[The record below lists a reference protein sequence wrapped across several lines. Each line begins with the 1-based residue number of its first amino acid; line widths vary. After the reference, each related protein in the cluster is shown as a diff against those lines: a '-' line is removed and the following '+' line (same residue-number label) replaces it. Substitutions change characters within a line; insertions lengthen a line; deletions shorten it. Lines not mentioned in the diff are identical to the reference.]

1 MLVNIGRKGMR
12 ILKSDILK
20 KIIRIVGKENVL
32 TSIEE
37 RICYSYD
44 GTFQRGIP
52 DLVVFPA
59 NTNEVADIIK
69 LANQEKF
76 PVFPRGAGTGLSGGS
91 IPVNLGVALVL
102 NRMNKIKEINRE
114 DMLAVVDPGVVTEHL
129 HREVEKLDL
138 FYPPDPGS
146 LKTCTMG
153 GNVAENAGGPRAFK
167 YGVTKDYVLGLEVV
181 TPQGEIMRTGG
192 RTVKNVTGYDLTR
205 LLTGSEGTLGIVT
218 EITVRLVPKP
228 KEKRTALV
236 IFDRLEDAAS
246 TVTSIICQG
255 VIPATLELMDQI
267 TISCVE
273 KQNHLGLPLDAQAI
287 LLIEVDGGKNQVEE
301 DIKNVEDICR
311 QHHCRKIQVASSAEE
326 REKLW
331 KARRAVSSAIVQLKP
346 TKISE
351 DATVPRSKIP
361 EMVKRLREIAA
372 KYNLYLPVFGHAGDG
387 NLHPNILADKNDKEE
402 MERVEKAV
410 AEIFQAALELR
421 GTLSGEHGIGIM
433 KKQFMEQE
441 LGTVGI
447 NYLKAIKQAVD
458 PNNILN
464 PGKIF

>member
-1 MLVNIGRKGMR
+1 MMELELNTVQQ
-12 ILKSDILK
+12 
-20 KIIRIVGKENVL
+20 IIEIVGEDNVL
-32 TSIEE
+32 TNLEE

-52 DLVVFPA
+52 ELVVFPA
-59 NTNEVADIIK
+59 NTQEVAEIVK
-69 LANQEKF
+69 LANKEKF

-91 IPVNLGVALVL
+91 IPMSSGVALVL
-102 NRMNKIKEINRE
+102 TRMNKIKEINSE
-114 DMLAVVDPGVVTEHL
+114 DMLAVLEPGVITGHFNQ
-129 HREVEKLDL
+129 EVEKLGL
-138 FYPPDPGS
+138 YYPPDPAS

-153 GNVAENAGGPRAFK
+153 GNIAENAGGPRAFK

-181 TPQGEIMRTGG
+181 TPQGEIMHTGG

-205 LLTGSEGTLGIVT
+205 LLTGSEGTLGIIT
-218 EITVRLVPKP
+218 EITVRLLPKP
-228 KEKRTALV
+228 KEIRTALV
-236 IFDRLEDAAS
+236 IFDKLEDAAS
-246 TVTSIICQG
+246 SVTAIIRNG

-267 TISCVE
+267 AIKCVE
-273 KQNHLGLPLDAQAI
+273 NFNHLGLPLDAEAV

-301 DIKNVEDICR
+301 DIISIEEIC
-311 QHHCRKIQVASSAEE
+311 QNHHCRKIHIASLAEE

-361 EMVKRLREIAA
+361 EMVKRLREIAS
-372 KYNLYLPVFGHAGDG
+372 KYNLHIPVFGHAGDG
-387 NLHPNILADKNDKEE
+387 NLHPNILADKNNKEE
-402 MERVEKAV
+402 MERVQKAV
-410 AEIFQAALELR
+410 DEIFHAALELR

-433 KKQFMEQE
+433 KKPYLQWE
-441 LGTVGI
+441 LGEVGI
-447 NYLKAIKQAVD
+447 EYLRAIKRAVD

-464 PGKIF
+464 PGKVF

>member
-1 MLVNIGRKGMR
+1 LT
-12 ILKSDILK
+12 SDTLK
-20 KIIRIVGKENVL
+20 KIKKIVGKEHVL
-32 TSIEE
+32 TSMEE

-52 DLVVFPA
+52 ELVVFPA
-59 NTNEVADIIK
+59 NAEEIAEILK
-69 LANQEKF
+69 LANQEKI
-76 PVFPRGAGTGLSGGS
+76 PVYPRGAGTGLSGGS
-91 IPVNLGVALVL
+91 VPGNSGIALVL
-102 NRMNKIKEINRE
+102 TRMNKIKEINPE
-114 DMLAVVDPGVVTEHL
+114 DMLAVVEAGVITEYL
-129 HREVEKLDL
+129 HQAAEKVGL

-167 YGVTKDYVLGLEVV
+167 YGVTKDFVLGLEVV
-181 TPQGEIMRTGG
+181 TPQGEIMHTGG
-192 RTVKNVTGYDLTR
+192 RTVKNVTGYDLMR
-205 LLTGSEGTLGIVT
+205 LLTGSEGTLGVIT
-218 EITVRLVPKP
+218 EITVRLLPKP

-236 IFDRLEDAAS
+236 VFDKLDDAAS

-255 VIPATLELMDQI
+255 VIPATLELMDQL

-273 KQNHLGLPLDAQAI
+273 KYNHLGLPLDAEAI
-287 LLIEVDGGKNQVEE
+287 LLIEVDGGKNQVDD
-301 DIKNVEDICR
+301 DIKRVEGICR
-311 QHHCRKIQVASSAEE
+311 QHNCRNIQVASLAEE

-361 EMVKRLREIAA
+361 EMIKRLREIAA
-372 KYNLYLPVFGHAGDG
+372 EYNLYLPVFGHAGDG
-387 NLHPNILADKNDKEE
+387 NLHPNIIADKNDKEE

-410 AEIFQAALELR
+410 AEIFRVALELR
-421 GTLSGEHGIGIM
+421 GTLSGEHGIGMM
-433 KKQFMEQE
+433 KKPYLEWE
-441 LGTVGI
+441 LGEVGI

>member
-1 MLVNIGRKGMR
+1 MELELNTVQQ
-12 ILKSDILK
+12 
-20 KIIRIVGKENVL
+20 IIEIVGEDNVL
-32 TSIEE
+32 TNLEE

-52 DLVVFPA
+52 ELVVFPA
-59 NTNEVADIIK
+59 NTQEVAEIVK
-69 LANQEKF
+69 LANKEKF

-91 IPVNLGVALVL
+91 IPMSSGVALVL
-102 NRMNKIKEINRE
+102 TRMNKIKEINSE
-114 DMLAVVDPGVVTEHL
+114 DMLAVLEPGVITGHFNQ
-129 HREVEKLDL
+129 EVEKLGL
-138 FYPPDPGS
+138 YYPPDPAS

-153 GNVAENAGGPRAFK
+153 GNIAENAGGPRAFK

-181 TPQGEIMRTGG
+181 TPQGEIMHTGG

-205 LLTGSEGTLGIVT
+205 LLTGSEGTLGIIT
-218 EITVRLVPKP
+218 EITVRLLPKP
-228 KEKRTALV
+228 KEIRTALV
-236 IFDRLEDAAS
+236 IFDKLEDAAS
-246 TVTSIICQG
+246 SVTAIIRNG

-267 TISCVE
+267 AIKCVE
-273 KQNHLGLPLDAQAI
+273 NFNHLGLPLDAEAV

-301 DIKNVEDICR
+301 DIISIEEIC
-311 QHHCRKIQVASSAEE
+311 QNHHCRKIHIASLAEE

-361 EMVKRLREIAA
+361 EMVKRLREIAS
-372 KYNLYLPVFGHAGDG
+372 KYNLHIPVFGHAGDG
-387 NLHPNILADKNDKEE
+387 NLHPNILADKNNKEE
-402 MERVEKAV
+402 MERVQKAV
-410 AEIFQAALELR
+410 DEIFQAALELR

-433 KKQFMEQE
+433 KKPYLQWE
-441 LGTVGI
+441 LGEVGI
-447 NYLKAIKQAVD
+447 EYLRAIKRAVD

-464 PGKIF
+464 PGKVF

>member
-1 MLVNIGRKGMR
+1 MELELNTVQQ
-12 ILKSDILK
+12 
-20 KIIRIVGKENVL
+20 IIEIVGEDNVL
-32 TSIEE
+32 TNLEE

-52 DLVVFPA
+52 ELVVFPA
-59 NTNEVADIIK
+59 NTQEVAEIVK
-69 LANQEKF
+69 LANKEKF

-91 IPVNLGVALVL
+91 IPMSSGVALVL
-102 NRMNKIKEINRE
+102 TRMNKIKEINSE
-114 DMLAVVDPGVVTEHL
+114 DMLAVLEPGVITGHFNQ
-129 HREVEKLDL
+129 EVEKLGL
-138 FYPPDPGS
+138 YYPPDPAS

-153 GNVAENAGGPRAFK
+153 GNIAENAGGPRAFK

-181 TPQGEIMRTGG
+181 TPQGEIMHTGG

-205 LLTGSEGTLGIVT
+205 LLTGSEGTLGIIT
-218 EITVRLVPKP
+218 EITVRLLPKP
-228 KEKRTALV
+228 KEIRTALV
-236 IFDRLEDAAS
+236 IFDKLEDAAS
-246 TVTSIICQG
+246 SVTAIIRNG

-267 TISCVE
+267 AIKCVE
-273 KQNHLGLPLDAQAI
+273 NFNHLGLPLDAEAV

-301 DIKNVEDICR
+301 DIISIEEIC
-311 QHHCRKIQVASSAEE
+311 QNHHCRKIHIASLAEE

-361 EMVKRLREIAA
+361 EMVKRLREIAS
-372 KYNLYLPVFGHAGDG
+372 KYNLHIPVFGHAGDG
-387 NLHPNILADKNDKEE
+387 NLHPNILADKNNKEE
-402 MERVEKAV
+402 MERVQKAV
-410 AEIFQAALELR
+410 DEIFHAALELR

-433 KKQFMEQE
+433 KKPYLQWE
-441 LGTVGI
+441 LGEVGI
-447 NYLKAIKQAVD
+447 EYLRAIKRAVD

-464 PGKIF
+464 PGKVF

>member
-1 MLVNIGRKGMR
+1 MMELELNTVQQ
-12 ILKSDILK
+12 
-20 KIIRIVGKENVL
+20 IIEIVGEDNVL
-32 TSIEE
+32 TNLEE

-52 DLVVFPA
+52 ELVVFPA
-59 NTNEVADIIK
+59 NTQEVAEIVK
-69 LANQEKF
+69 LANKEKF

-91 IPVNLGVALVL
+91 IPMSSGVALVL
-102 NRMNKIKEINRE
+102 TRMNKIKEINSE
-114 DMLAVVDPGVVTEHL
+114 DMLAVLEPGVITGHFNQ
-129 HREVEKLDL
+129 EVEKLGL
-138 FYPPDPGS
+138 YYPPDPAS

-153 GNVAENAGGPRAFK
+153 GNIAENAGGPRAFK

-181 TPQGEIMRTGG
+181 TPQGEIMHTGG

-205 LLTGSEGTLGIVT
+205 LLTGSEGTLGIIT
-218 EITVRLVPKP
+218 EITVRLLPKP
-228 KEKRTALV
+228 KEIRTALV
-236 IFDRLEDAAS
+236 IFDKLEDAAS
-246 TVTSIICQG
+246 SVTAIIRNG

-267 TISCVE
+267 AIKCVE
-273 KQNHLGLPLDAQAI
+273 NFNHLGLPLDAEAV

-301 DIKNVEDICR
+301 DIISIEEIC
-311 QHHCRKIQVASSAEE
+311 QNHHCRKIHIASLAEE

-361 EMVKRLREIAA
+361 EMVKRLREIAS
-372 KYNLYLPVFGHAGDG
+372 KYNLHIPVFGHAGDG
-387 NLHPNILADKNDKEE
+387 NLHPNILADKNNKEE
-402 MERVEKAV
+402 MERVQKAV
-410 AEIFQAALELR
+410 DEIFQAALELR

-433 KKQFMEQE
+433 KKPYLQWE
-441 LGTVGI
+441 LGEVGI
-447 NYLKAIKQAVD
+447 EYLRAIKRAVD

-464 PGKIF
+464 PGKVF

>member
-1 MLVNIGRKGMR
+1 
-12 ILKSDILK
+12 LKSDTIQ
-20 KIIRIVGKENVL
+20 KIIKIVGQENIL
-32 TSIEE
+32 SSMEE

-59 NTNEVADIIK
+59 NTKEVAEIVK
-69 LANQEKF
+69 LANKENF
-76 PVFPRGAGTGLSGGS
+76 SVFPRGAGTGLSGGS
-91 IPVNLGVALVL
+91 IPIGSGVALVL
-102 NRMNKIKEINRE
+102 SRMNKIKEINRE
-114 DMLAVVDPGVVTEHL
+114 DLLAVVEPGVVTGHF
-129 HREVEKLDL
+129 HQEVEKLGL
-138 FYPPDPGS
+138 FYPPDPAS

-153 GNVAENAGGPRAFK
+153 GNIAENAGGPRAFK

-181 TPQGEIMRTGG
+181 TPEGEIMHTGG

-205 LLTGSEGTLGIVT
+205 LITGSEGTLGIVT

-236 IFDRLEDAAS
+236 IFDKLEDAAS
-246 TVTSIICQG
+246 TVTAIICHG

-267 TISCVE
+267 TINCVE
-273 KQNHLGLPLDAQAI
+273 KYNNLGLPLDAEAV

-301 DIKNVEDICR
+301 DIKSIEEIC
-311 QHHCRKIQVASSAEE
+311 QNHHCREIQVASLAEE

-331 KARRAVSSAIVQLKP
+331 KSRRAVSSAIVQLNP

-372 KYNLYLPVFGHAGDG
+372 KYNLHLPVFGHAGDG
-387 NLHPNILADKNDKEE
+387 NLHPNILADKNNKEE

-410 AEIFQAALELR
+410 AEIFQAALELG

-433 KKQFMEQE
+433 KRPYLQWE
-441 LGTVGI
+441 LGEVGM
-447 NYLKAIKQAVD
+447 NYLRAIKRAVD

>member
-1 MLVNIGRKGMR
+1 MEPDNV
-12 ILKSDILK
+12 K
-20 KIIRIVGKENVL
+20 KIVEIVGNDNVL
-32 TSIEE
+32 TSLEE

-52 DLVVFPA
+52 GLVVFPA
-59 NTNEVADIIK
+59 NNKEVAEIVK
-69 LANQEKF
+69 LANVERF
-76 PVFPRGAGTGLSGGS
+76 PIFPRGAGTGLSGGS
-91 IPVNLGVALVL
+91 IPISSGVALVL
-102 NRMNKIKEINRE
+102 TRMNKIKEINRE
-114 DMLAVVDPGVVTEHL
+114 DMLAVLEPGVVTDYFHQ
-129 HREVEKLDL
+129 EVEKKGL
-138 FYPPDPGS
+138 FYPPDPAS

-205 LLTGSEGTLGIVT
+205 LLTGSEGALGIVT
-218 EITVRLVPKP
+218 EITVRLLPKP
-228 KEKRTALV
+228 QEKRTALV
-236 IFDRLEDAAS
+236 IFNKIEDAAD
-246 TVTSIICQG
+246 TVSAIIYHG

-267 TISCVE
+267 TINCVE
-273 KQNHLGLPLDAQAI
+273 NYHHLGLSLDAEAI
-287 LLIEVDGGKNQVEE
+287 LLIEVDGGNSQVEE
-301 DIKNVEDICR
+301 DIKVVERICR
-311 QHHCRKIQVASSAEE
+311 DGHCREIQIASLAEE

-331 KARRAVSSAIVQLKP
+331 QARRAVSSAIVQLNP

-361 EMVKRLREIAA
+361 EMIKRLREIAD
-372 KYNLYLPVFGHAGDG
+372 KYKLQLAVFGHAGDG
-387 NLHPNILADKNDKEE
+387 NLHPNILADKNNQEE

-433 KKQFMEQE
+433 KKPYLQWE
-441 LGTVGI
+441 LGDVGI
-447 NYLKAIKQAVD
+447 DYLKAIKRGVD

-464 PGKIF
+464 PGKVF